1 MRKLKNDSLILKF
14 EDGGFGKNFSD
25 NLKTYNFIYKDIRI
39 QVLKQYDA
47 ILAVYVNN
55 FYNKEKKLYINKRYL
70 HYSKTTQTII
80 NKLTKECNLFEKSIK
95 YKFFSNTLEKTCKSW
110 EV

>member
-14 EDGGFGKNFSD
+14 EDGGFASNLSD

-39 QVLKQYDA
+39 QVLKQYNA
-47 ILAVYVNN
+47 ILAVYVNS
-55 FYNKEKKLYINKRYL
+55 FYNKEKKLYINERYL

-80 NKLTKECNLFEKSIK
+80 NKLIRECNLFEKSIK

>member
-14 EDGGFGKNFSD
+14 EDGGFGKNYSN
-25 NLKTYNFIYKDIRI
+25 NLKTYNFIFKNVRI
-39 QVLKQYDA
+39 QVLKQYNA
-47 ILAVYVNN
+47 ILAVYVNS
-55 FYNKEKKLYINKRYL
+55 FYNKEKKLYINKKYL

-80 NKLTKECNLFEKSIK
+80 NKLMKECNLFEKSIK
-95 YKFFSNTLEKTCKSW
+95 YKVFSDTLEKTCRSW